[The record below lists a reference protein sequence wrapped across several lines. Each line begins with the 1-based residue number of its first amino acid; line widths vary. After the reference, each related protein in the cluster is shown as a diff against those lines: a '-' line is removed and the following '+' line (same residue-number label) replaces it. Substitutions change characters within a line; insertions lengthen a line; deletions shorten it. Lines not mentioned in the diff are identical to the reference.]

1 MNKQFKY
8 VVSNIEWDTD
18 GDEET
23 AASLPNEMVIVSDE
37 EKDSDEVIDA
47 ASDST
52 GFCILSADVS
62 AMKDGVLCR

>member
-18 GDEET
+18 GDDET
-23 AASLPNEMVIVSDE
+23 AASLPNEMVIASNE
-37 EKDSDEVIDA
+37 EKDADEVIDA